1 MNRQRK
7 EAVRFVPLF
16 CPPSLSRGVR
26 GGVQPGWRA
35 GDALHCWALS
45 CCCVCSEEGG
55 EERLVSWSQN
65 TDAISRRSQM
75 SFLLS
80 LLFSINISLDFFKP
94 RAKERKKFN
103 ERCVACCGWE
113 LTPAAQ

>member
-1 MNRQRK
+1 MPCTAGLCRA
-7 EAVRFVPLF
+7 AVFVLRREVRSGSF
-16 CPPSLSRGVR
+16 RGHR
-26 GGVQPGWRA
+26 
-35 GDALHCWALS
+35 
-45 CCCVCSEEGG
+45 
-55 EERLVSWSQN
+55 N